1 VSHPKLKVVS
11 MHKSCLYVILLA
23 FVVFLRAANAQELV
37 ISTEAGPKVYQLS
50 ELKSQF
56 EIKTIRTISTWTDDE
71 TVAYKGISLKVLL
84 DEHKLSGTQIE
95 ISAENGYVSKI
106 PKDMIETFDPIVAF
120 EANGRPLDFSN
131 RGPLSVIWPRSDH
144 PVVLGETIDGM
155 WTWYASEIRAFD

>member
-1 VSHPKLKVVS
+1 VSHPNLKVFT
-11 MHKSCLYVILLA
+11 MRKSCLYVILL
-23 FVVFLRAANAQELV
+23 VFALFDHPAGAQELV
-37 ISTEAGPKVYQLS
+37 IATETGPKIYQLD

-56 EIKTIRTISTWTDDE
+56 ETRTIRTISTWTNEE

-106 PKDMIETFDPIVAF
+106 PKDMIETFDPIIAF

-144 PVVLGETIDGM
+144 PAVLGETIDGM
-155 WTWYASEIRAFD
+155 WTWYASEIRAYD